1 MRELTLLKIALI
13 VSLSGLILL
22 YFMSENIEIDES
34 SIEKIN
40 KGEIGEV
47 VKVKG
52 VIKSISNAKGVT
64 FLTIAKPEEVKV
76 ILFDE
81 IDFDKGQYV
90 EIVGEIGEYNG
101 EREII
106 GNAVRIIWML
116 FWHNN
121 WPYTRNTCQLDFCFV
136 S

>member
-106 GNAVRIIWML
+106 GNAVRII
-116 FWHNN
+116 
-121 WPYTRNTCQLDFCFV
+121 